1 MTGIPQEER
10 EARYLATIAL
20 DRLLAIAP
28 PCTAQ
33 EAMDAMRQVVALRD
47 GLVAQRRRAGGSPEL
62 DRRLTEANAVLS
74 LTWSGVVPVTGFRRK
89 RLEKARAALGGTAA
103 DAD

>member
-10 EARYLATIAL
+10 EARYRATMAL
-20 DRLLAIAP
+20 DRLLANAP

-33 EAMDAMRQVVALRD
+33 EAIEAIRHVVTLRD
-47 GLVAQRRRAGGSPEL
+47 GLVAQRRLTGAAPGL
-62 DRRLTEANAVLS
+62 DHRLAEANAVLS
-74 LTWSGVVPVTGFRRK
+74 LTWSGVVPVTGFRRQ
-89 RLEKARAALGGTAA
+89 RLEKARAALDEAAA